1 MVMAALVTLMVSI
14 TLFAD
19 AYSFMSTTRTTRTAA
34 AVTTRRSTMYMKR
47 GRGSFKKEI
56 GGDGGDSTS
65 GVGSSGSSFGG
76 SSSAATGGG
85 ARNWLQVP
93 DKTTKDLPVEEGKV
107 LLLETN
113 AFLLKNAQTNPNG
126 AVSVLKYEGETYCFD
141 ANCPNCKIPM
151 TKAKALP
158 PNEETEQTNNAP
170 RVACDF
176 CQSTYNL
183 KSGEKLES
191 QQGGGL
197 FGGIAKAVLGANKD
211 AGTLQIYQLGEK
223 NDKIMFSMD

>member
-56 GGDGGDSTS
+56 GGDGDSTNS
-65 GVGSSGSSFGG
+65 GGVGSSGSSFA
-76 SSSAATGGG
+76 SAG